1 MIPKQQQSSD
11 GLENPAQVT
20 QSSNWKAK
28 SKMTLSKHVSLP
40 KLDFGTFHFQ
50 LPQTFSHFVSA
61 AALVAHHHP
70 IHPVILLMEEIQTTT
85 WGVNNR
91 INYLS
96 TGAGFLN
103 HQQYLL
109 RFGICLVC
117 FCGPVIPYLSFGDP
131 ECLQGGPLLVM
142 IGAIIPASRVIT
154 QVTQL

>member
-1 MIPKQQQSSD
+1 MDWRI
-11 GLENPAQVT
+11 LLQVI

-50 LPQTFSHFVSA
+50 LPQTFGHIVSA

-70 IHPVILLMEEIQTTT
+70 RHPVILLMEEIQTTT
-85 WGVNNR
+85 WGVNLVNNR
-91 INYLS
+91 MNYLS

-109 RFGICLVC
+109 RFGFCLVC
-117 FCGPVIPYLSFGDP
+117 FCDPVIPYLSFGDP
-131 ECLQGGPLLVM
+131 ECLQGGLLVVIM
-142 IGAIIPASRVIT
+142 GVITPTSGFIT
-154 QVTQL
+154 QVTQLQGHS